1 MKHGSIARESMTRG
15 ARPLHWLRA
24 AFAASG
30 PVVAIA
36 AILTFV
42 TGLNVTRAEDYPDKP
57 VRLIIPY
64 PPGGGIDMVARIFQ
78 QKLGDL
84 LGQQI
89 VIDNRPGAS
98 GAIGAQVVSKSDPD
112 GYTLLFCA
120 GDFITIPQLMPQR
133 TFSPMNEL
141 LPIAMMTDSPMVLV
155 ASANASFGDVRSVVD
170 AAKVNPNGL
179 AYATPG
185 VGTVNN
191 VVGQWIA
198 VSARIKMLQVSYRS
212 GPDAAKGVA
221 AGDVALGIVQPVAVY
236 PGLVAAGKIKVIA
249 LTGARRPDFAPSAWP
264 TLAEGGLPVDAT
276 LWLGMFAPL
285 GTPDAIVAKLDKAIS
300 QIVQDGDIR
309 KRMNE
314 AGINPQHIGPAAFA
328 ERIRSDASR
337 YEAIIREAGMRFEQ

>member
-1 MKHGSIARESMTRG
+1 MICGPTPRTARLT
-15 ARPLHWLRA
+15 HWLRVTFVA
-24 AFAASG
+24 RG
-30 PVVAIA
+30 PVFTIA
-36 AILTFV
+36 ALLTLAV
-42 TGLNVTRAEDYPDKP
+42 GLNVACADDYPNRP
-57 VRLIIPY
+57 IRMIIPY
-64 PPGGGIDMVARIFQ
+64 PAGGGIDVVARIFQ

-84 LGQQI
+84 LRQQI
-89 VIDNRPGAS
+89 VIENRPGAS
-98 GAIGAQVVSKSDPD
+98 GVIGAQVVSKSDPD
-112 GYTLLFCA
+112 GYTLLFSA
-120 GDFITIPQLMPQR
+120 GDFIAIPQLMPQR
-133 TFSPMNEL
+133 TFDPMKEL
-141 LPIAMMTDSPMVLV
+141 LPVAMVTDSPMVLV
-155 ASANASFGDVRSVVD
+155 AGANAPFEDVTSVVN
-170 AAKVNPNGL
+170 AAKATPNGL

-198 VSARIKMLQVSYRS
+198 VSAHIKMLQVSYRS

-221 AGDVALGIVQPVAVY
+221 AGDVPLGVVQPVAVY

-249 LTGARRPDFAPSAWP
+249 LTGARRPDFAPPAWP
-264 TLAEGGLPVDAT
+264 TLAQGGLPIDAT

-314 AGINPQHIGPAAFA
+314 AGINPQHIGPAAFT
-328 ERIRSDASR
+328 ERIRTDAAR